1 MNGAPRPLHSSTPPL
16 TRKSQL
22 PALVSVV
29 VVQALLLALLAL
41 IVPGFSFD
49 EPLLAIPAAL
59 VITFAQSVVWP
70 VIYGIA
76 VRFGPWLFP
85 FVSFVLTGA
94 MITFA
99 GWLDDQ
105 LGVGGVEVADLWTGI
120 LVAMGL
126 TAGQTLLAALFA
138 IDDEQAYDRF
148 VTGPLRR
155 LYRDVPPSSEP
166 GFMFLEIDGLAEPV
180 LRDAIARGYMPT
192 LQRWLSSGSHKLIR
206 WDPDLSAQ
214 TSASQAGILLGSN
227 EGIPAFRWWD
237 KPRQELL
244 VSSKM
249 GTAHILEETLSTGN
263 GLLAPAGAGRWNAFS
278 GDAAENI
285 GVYSVFGD
293 PAKGSRNTL
302 LGYLLTPYM
311 LSRILTLYL
320 VEVVRE
326 WWQAW
331 QQRRKNVL
339 PRVHRGMKY
348 SFIRAGTT
356 IAMQEASRHILTAD
370 LLRGVPAV
378 YNTFFGYDEVAHHS
392 GIDREDSLKILAT
405 LDKIFA
411 HLERVARE
419 APRPYHLF
427 VLSDHGQSQGATFL
441 QKYGLS
447 LADLTHQLVTTDGAR
462 NVNMTAMLQTDEAIG
477 HVNLALSEATRGET
491 RTASVLRRIL
501 KPRMADGEV
510 ALRRSTDGVPM
521 SDDPNAT
528 DVVVLASGNLGIISF
543 PQWKERMTLEQL
555 DAAFPRLIPGLM
567 AHPGISLVLVHSEER
582 GPLAI
587 GKGGAHF
594 LRDGSVDGE
603 DPLAPF
609 GPRAA
614 RHLRR
619 EAEFVNVP
627 DILVISSV
635 DPATGEVPAFEEL
648 VGNHGGLGGSQ
659 REPFLL
665 YPAVFDPGAEEIVG
679 AGHLHDILKG
689 WIEQEQ
695 GIREVGESGSRGVR
709 RGSGDVQGAV
719 GGASSLRISSSAG
732 SASFARAGTLDHGG
746 SGLCGAARRPRRPL
760 GNGGTGAWGATGWA
774 PVRE

>member
-1 MNGAPRPLHSSTPPL
+1 MT
-16 TRKSQL
+16 QL
-22 PALVSVV
+22 PSFGRHLPTSAFRLPAFVSVV
-29 VVQALLLALLAL
+29 VVQGVLLAILAL
-41 IVPGFSFD
+41 IIPSFHFD
-49 EPLLAIPAAL
+49 EPGAVIPAAL
-59 VITFAQSVVWP
+59 VITLAQSVIWP

-85 FVSFVLTGA
+85 IVSFTLTGG
-94 MITFA
+94 MISLA

-105 LGVGGVEVADLWTGI
+105 LGIGGVEVADLWTGI

-126 TAGQTLLAALFA
+126 TAGHTLLAAVFA

-148 VTGPLRR
+148 VTAPLRR
-155 LYRDVPPSSEP
+155 LYRDVPPSSQP

-192 LQRWLSSGSHKLIR
+192 LRRWLSTGSHKLIR

-244 VSSKM
+244 VSSKR
-249 GTAHILEETLSTGN
+249 GTAHALEEALSTGN
-263 GLLAPAGAGRWNAFS
+263 GLLAPSGAGRWNAFS

-311 LSRILTLYL
+311 FSRILTLYV

-339 PRVHRGMKY
+339 PRVHRGLKY

-356 IAMQEASRHILTAD
+356 TAMQEASRHILTAD

-392 GIDREDSLKILAT
+392 GIDREDSLKVLAT

-447 LADLTHQLVTTDGAR
+447 LADLTHQLVATDGAR
-462 NVNMTAMLQTDEAIG
+462 NVNMTAVLQTDEAIG
-477 HVNLALSEATRGET
+477 HVNVALSEATRGES

-501 KPRMADGEV
+501 KPRMSGGEV
-510 ALRRSTDGVPM
+510 ALGQPNPDLPM
-521 SDDPNAT
+521 NDDSDAT

-543 PQWKERMTLEQL
+543 PQWKEMMTLEQF
-555 DAAFPRLIPGLM
+555 DEAFPRLIPGLV
-567 AHPGISLVLVHSEER
+567 AHPGISLVLVHSAER

-587 GKGGAHF
+587 GKDGAHF
-594 LRDGSVDGE
+594 LHDGTVEGE
-603 DPLAPF
+603 DPLASF
-609 GPRAA
+609 GPHAA

-619 EAEFVNVP
+619 EAEFPNVP
-627 DILVISSV
+627 DILVISRGDAV
-635 DPATGEVPAFEEL
+635 TGEVPAFEEL

-665 YPAVFDPGAEEIVG
+665 YPANFDPGDEEIVG
-679 AGHLHDILKG
+679 AGHLHDVLKG
-689 WIEQEQ
+689 WIKREQ
-695 GIREVGESGSRGVR
+695 GP
-709 RGSGDVQGAV
+709 D
-719 GGASSLRISSSAG
+719 
-732 SASFARAGTLDHGG
+732 
-746 SGLCGAARRPRRPL
+746 
-760 GNGGTGAWGATGWA
+760 
-774 PVRE
+774 

>member
-1 MNGAPRPLHSSTPPL
+1 MQG
-16 TRKSQL
+16 
-22 PALVSVV
+22 V
-29 VVQALLLALLAL
+29 LLAFLTL
-41 IVPGFSFD
+41 IVPGFRFT
-49 EPLLAIPAAL
+49 EPLAVIPAAL
-59 VITFAQSVVWP
+59 VITLAQSVAWP

-85 FVSFVLTGA
+85 IVSFILTGA

-99 GWLDDQ
+99 AWLDDR
-105 LGVGGVEVADLWTGI
+105 LGIGGVEVADLWTGI

-126 TAGQTLLAALFA
+126 TAGHTLLAAVFA

-148 VTGPLRR
+148 VTAPLRR
-155 LYRDVPPSSEP
+155 LYRDVPRSSQP

-192 LQRWLSSGSHKLIR
+192 LQRWLSSGSHKLVR
-206 WDPDLSAQ
+206 WDPDLSSQ

-249 GTAHILEETLSTGN
+249 DTAHTLEKALSTGN
-263 GLLAPAGAGRWNAFS
+263 GLLARNGAGRWNAFS

-293 PAKGSRNTL
+293 AAKGSRNTL

-311 LSRILTLYL
+311 FSRILTLYL

-331 QQRRKNVL
+331 QQRRKNVQ
-339 PRVHRGMKY
+339 PRVHRGLKY

-356 IAMQEASRHILTAD
+356 TAMQEASRHILTSD

-392 GIDREDSLKILAT
+392 GIDREDSLKVLAT

-411 HLERVARE
+411 HLERVAQE
-419 APRPYHLF
+419 APRPYYLF

-447 LADLTHQLVTTDGAR
+447 LADLTHQLVATDGSR
-462 NVNMTAMLQTDEAIG
+462 NVNMTALLQTDEAIG

-510 ALRRSTDGVPM
+510 ALGRSEPGQPTTEDSG
-521 SDDPNAT
+521 ST

-555 DAAFPRLIPGLM
+555 DEAFPRLIPGLI
-567 AHPGISLVLVHSEER
+567 AHPGISLVLVHSAER

-587 GKGGAHF
+587 GKQGAHF
-594 LRDGSVDGE
+594 LSDGSVEGE
-603 DPLAPF
+603 DPLTSF
-609 GPRAA
+609 GPHAA

-619 EAEFVNVP
+619 EAQFPNVP
-627 DILVISSV
+627 DILVISAV
-635 DPATGEVPAFEEL
+635 DPVTGEVPAFEEL

-665 YPAVFDPGAEEIVG
+665 YPAVFDPGDEEIVG

-689 WIEQEQ
+689 WIEREQ
-695 GIREVGESGSRGVR
+695 GTQRVELSRSEAR
-709 RGSGDVQGAV
+709 FSRP
-719 GGASSLRISSSAG
+719 SSAG
-732 SASFARAGTLDHGG
+732 
-746 SGLCGAARRPRRPL
+746 
-760 GNGGTGAWGATGWA
+760 
-774 PVRE
+774 

>member
-1 MNGAPRPLHSSTPPL
+1 MSEAEEPRRRPHF
-16 TRKSQL
+16 RL

-29 VVQALLLALLAL
+29 VVQGALLALLAQ
-41 IVPGFSFD
+41 IIPGFHFD
-49 EPLLAIPAAL
+49 EPVAVIPAAL
-59 VITFAQSVVWP
+59 VITLAQSALWP
-70 VIYGIA
+70 VIYVIA

-85 FVSFVLTGA
+85 VVSFILTGA
-94 MITFA
+94 IISFA

-105 LGVGGVEVADLWTGI
+105 LGIGGVEVADLWTGI

-126 TAGQTLLAALFA
+126 TAGHTLLAALFA

-148 VTGPLRR
+148 VTSPLRR
-155 LYRDVPPSSEP
+155 LYRDVPPSSQP

-180 LRDAIARGYMPT
+180 LRDAMARGYMPT
-192 LQRWLSSGSHKLIR
+192 LQRWLSSGSHKLVR
-206 WDPDLSAQ
+206 WDPDLSSQ

-244 VSSKM
+244 VSSKRD
-249 GTAHILEETLSTGN
+249 TAHTLEEALSTGN
-263 GLLAPAGAGRWNAFS
+263 GLLARGGAGRWNAFS
-278 GDAAENI
+278 GNAAENI

-293 PAKGSRNTL
+293 AAKGSRNTL

-311 LSRILTLYL
+311 LARILTLYL
-320 VEVVRE
+320 VDVVRE

-339 PRVHRGMKY
+339 PRVHRGLKY

-356 IAMQEASRHILTAD
+356 TAMQEASRHILTAD

-392 GIDREDSLKILAT
+392 GIDREDSLKVLAT

-447 LADLTHQLVTTDGAR
+447 LADLTHQLVATDGAR
-462 NVNMTAMLQTDEAIG
+462 NVNMTAVLQTDEAIG
-477 HVNLALSEATRGET
+477 HVNVALSEATRGET

-501 KPRMADGEV
+501 KPRMSDGQV
-510 ALRRSTDGVPM
+510 DVGRSDPDLPM
-521 SDDPNAT
+521 SDDPDAT

-543 PQWKERMTLEQL
+543 PQWKERVTLEQL
-555 DAAFPRLIPGLM
+555 DEAFPRLIPGLV
-567 AHPGISLVLVHSEER
+567 AHPGISLALVHSAER

-587 GKGGAHF
+587 GKDGAYF
-594 LRDGSVDGE
+594 LRDGTVEGE
-603 DPLAPF
+603 DPLASF
-609 GPRAA
+609 GPHAA

-619 EAEFVNVP
+619 EAEFANVP
-627 DILVISSV
+627 DILVISSI
-635 DPATGEVPAFEEL
+635 DPTTGEVPAFEEL

-665 YPAVFDPGAEEIVG
+665 YPAVFDPGEEEIVG

-695 GIREVGESGSRGVR
+695 GTRG
-709 RGSGDVQGAV
+709 AE
-719 GGASSLRISSSAG
+719 A
-732 SASFARAGTLDHGG
+732 
-746 SGLCGAARRPRRPL
+746 
-760 GNGGTGAWGATGWA
+760 
-774 PVRE
+774 

>member
-1 MNGAPRPLHSSTPPL
+1 MNGAPRPLHSSTPPP

-49 EPLLAIPAAL
+49 EPLLVIPAAL
-59 VITFAQSVVWP
+59 VITFAQLVIWP

-85 FVSFVLTGA
+85 FVSFILTGA
-94 MITFA
+94 IITFA
-99 GWLDDQ
+99 AWLDDQ
-105 LGVGGVEVADLWTGI
+105 LRIGGVEVADLWTGI

-138 IDDEQAYDRF
+138 IDDEQVYDRF
-148 VTGPLRR
+148 VTAPLRR
-155 LYRDVPPSSEP
+155 LYRDTLSSSEP
-166 GFMFLEIDGLAEPV
+166 GFIFLEIDGLAEPV
-180 LRDAIARGYMPT
+180 LRDAIAKGYMPT
-192 LQRWLSSGSHKLIR
+192 LERWLSSGSHKLIR

-339 PRVHRGMKY
+339 PRVHRGLKY

-356 IAMQEASRHILTAD
+356 TAMQEASRHILTAD

-392 GIDREDSLKILAT
+392 GIDREDSLKVLAT
-405 LDKIFA
+405 LDKVVA

-419 APRPYHLF
+419 APRPYYLF

-447 LADLTHQLVTTDGAR
+447 LADLTHQLVAKDGAR
-462 NVNMTAMLQTDEAIG
+462 NVNMTALLQTDEAIG
-477 HVNLALSEATRGET
+477 HVNLALSEASLGDS
-491 RTASVLRRIL
+491 RTASALRRVL
-501 KPRMADGEV
+501 KPRTSGDAVELVKTGSDIP
-510 ALRRSTDGVPM
+510 RSG
-521 SDDPNAT
+521 DPDAT

-543 PQWKERMTLEQL
+543 PQWKEMMTLGQL
-555 DAAFPRLIPGLM
+555 DAAFPRLIPGLI

-582 GPLAI
+582 GPMAI
-587 GKGGAHF
+587 GKEGVRF
-594 LRDGSVDGE
+594 LRDGSIEGE
-603 DPLAPF
+603 DPLASF
-609 GPRAA
+609 GPHAA

-619 EAEFVNVP
+619 EAEFPNVP
-627 DILVISSV
+627 DILMISSV
-635 DPATGEVPAFEEL
+635 DPVTGEVPAFEEL
-648 VGNHGGLGGSQ
+648 VGNHGGLGGWQ

-665 YPAVFDPGAEEIVG
+665 YSAVFDPGDEEIVG
-679 AGHLHDILKG
+679 AGHLHDVLKG
-689 WIEQEQ
+689 WIDQEQ
-695 GIREVGESGSRGVR
+695 GIGGVDESRSRGVGESR
-709 RGSGDVQGAV
+709 RET
-719 GGASSLRISSSAG
+719 R
-732 SASFARAGTLDHGG
+732 F
-746 SGLCGAARRPRRPL
+746 
-760 GNGGTGAWGATGWA
+760 
-774 PVRE
+774 